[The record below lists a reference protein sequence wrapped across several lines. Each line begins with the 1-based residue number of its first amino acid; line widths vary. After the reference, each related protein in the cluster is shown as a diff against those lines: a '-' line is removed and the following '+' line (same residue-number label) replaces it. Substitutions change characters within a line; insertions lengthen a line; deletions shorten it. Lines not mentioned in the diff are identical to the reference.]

1 MQIVDI
7 EQTSAK
13 CIEFSFRKNNSLLGK
28 NRGDNSVVLC
38 LYLKNIFAKSTEAER
53 CTGVKHKLTLNC
65 LSATVED
72 LNL

>member
-1 MQIVDI
+1 MVKTISVAI
-7 EQTSAK
+7 
-13 CIEFSFRKNNSLLGK
+13 N
-28 NRGDNSVVLC
+28 DNSVVLC
-38 LYLKNIFAKSTEAER
+38 FYLINIFAKSAEAER